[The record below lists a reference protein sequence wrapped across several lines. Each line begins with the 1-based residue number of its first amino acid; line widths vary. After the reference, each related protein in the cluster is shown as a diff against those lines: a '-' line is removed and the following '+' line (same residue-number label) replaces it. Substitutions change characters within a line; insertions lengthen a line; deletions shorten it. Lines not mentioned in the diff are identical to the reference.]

1 MKFDLILFDI
11 DGTLLDFNL
20 TEKNAL
26 KKLLKNIILN
36 LIIISM
42 KDIII

>member
-26 KKLLKNIILN
+26 KETFEEYNF
-36 LIIISM
+36 
-42 KDIII
+42 